1 HQPGQRNGQHRRPAY
16 QQQQIG
22 IGHPDQRVVV
32 EEHVAGGAAAQR
44 GDAGDEA
51 DAEPVHV
58 APTRRQRRRHRLG
71 GYRDVKS
78 YEQHVPRRRRIRVA
92 PAPVSRQHSP
102 SMSLEASP
110 MRQPRAV
117 RALETFGRT
126 RLSENFFMRDFL
138 YSEIAAINGFAN
150 LPDDPD
156 LAIAAGRRLC
166 TELLEPLQ
174 ARFGRISVRSAYR
187 SPQVNGFGNAR
198 KLNCGSNDSNFAGHI
213 WDRRDAGGHMGAT
226 ACIVVNRFIPY
237 YERTGDWEALA
248 WWVHDHLPYGD

>member
-1 HQPGQRNGQHRRPAY
+1 
-16 QQQQIG
+16 
-22 IGHPDQRVVV
+22 
-32 EEHVAGGAAAQR
+32 
-44 GDAGDEA
+44 
-51 DAEPVHV
+51 
-58 APTRRQRRRHRLG
+58 
-71 GYRDVKS
+71 
-78 YEQHVPRRRRIRVA
+78 
-92 PAPVSRQHSP
+92 
-102 SMSLEASP
+102 
-110 MRQPRAV
+110 MRQPRSV

-156 LAIAAGRRLC
+156 LAIAVGRRLC

-174 ARFGRISVRSAYR
+174 ARFGRLSVRSAYR
-187 SPQVNGFGNAR
+187 SPQVNGLGNAR
-198 KLNCGSNDSNFAGHI
+198 KLNCGSNDSNRAGHI

-248 WWVHDHLPYGD
+248 WWVHDHLPYADMEFFPHYAAFNLQWHEAPGRTIYSYIPPRRGRLTAPGHANWAGRHDQAYAAMLAEIG